1 MVLPGPFGVTKALD
15 TISRLGDDRYT
26 MKRIPALISGAALAV
41 LIVVMASSCGGS
53 SDTPADSVTLIPPDA
68 DVLSV
73 GIVVQG
79 ETQVL
84 KGWLYG
90 DENDVLVILSHMRP
104 NDQTAWEPFAKELV
118 ENGYAA
124 LTFDFRGYGISP
136 GDKDFDKLD
145 EDLTAAIS
153 YMLARDVARGAS
165 RPVFLVGASMG
176 GTTALVV
183 AAETGVAGVVSV
195 SAPSEF
201 QGQNATDAI
210 SRILAPTILIA
221 AEEDIAAMVSLEE
234 LETAA
239 GSATSITYSG
249 GEHGTALV
257 EGEHAVAVQDEI
269 LRFLAEHAN

>member
-1 MVLPGPFGVTKALD
+1 
-15 TISRLGDDRYT
+15 
-26 MKRIPALISGAALAV
+26 MKRIPVLIFGAVLAV
-41 LIVVMASSCGGS
+41 LVVVMASSCGGS
-53 SDTPADSVTLIPPDA
+53 SDTQTNSVTLIPPDA

-79 ETQVL
+79 EQVL

-136 GDKDFDKLD
+136 GNKNFGKLD
-145 EDLTAAIS
+145 EDLAAAIS
-153 YMLARDVARGAS
+153 YMMARDTARGAS
-165 RPVFLVGASMG
+165 RPLFLIGASMG

-183 AAETGVAGVVSV
+183 AAEADVAGVVSV
-195 SAPSEF
+195 SSPSEF

-210 SRILAPTILIA
+210 SRIVAPTILIA

-239 GSATSITYSG
+239 GSATSITYAG
-249 GEHGTALV
+249 GEHGTALI

-269 LRFLAEHAN
+269 LRFLDQHAN

>member
-1 MVLPGPFGVTKALD
+1 
-15 TISRLGDDRYT
+15 
-26 MKRIPALISGAALAV
+26 MKRIPALIFGAALAV
-41 LIVVMASSCGGS
+41 LVVGMASSCGGS
-53 SDTPADSVTLIPPDA
+53 SDTPANSVTLIPPDA

-153 YMLARDVARGAS
+153 YMVARDVARGAS

-183 AAETGVAGVVSV
+183 ASEEFPDGVVAI

-201 QGQNATDAI
+201 QGQDAKEAI
-210 SRILAPTILIA
+210 WLVTAPTLLIA
-221 AEEDIAAMVSLEE
+221 AEEDTAAMVSLEE
-234 LETAA
+234 LVS
-239 GSATSITYSG
+239 SASQSVSSQTFAG
-249 GEHGTALV
+249 GEHGTALF
-257 EGEHAVAVQDEI
+257 EGEQASAVREEV
-269 LRFLAEHAN
+269 LRFLDQHAN